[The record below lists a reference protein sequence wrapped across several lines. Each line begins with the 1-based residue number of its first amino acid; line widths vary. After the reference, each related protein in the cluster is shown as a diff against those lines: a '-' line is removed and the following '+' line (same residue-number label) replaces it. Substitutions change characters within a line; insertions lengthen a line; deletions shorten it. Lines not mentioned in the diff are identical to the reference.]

1 MTKTPLYVEGMHG
14 LGDNIHQRAVL
25 RQIMQ
30 TREVWLETS
39 WPSVYH
45 DLVGP
50 DLHLLGRKVNLRT
63 QTKNA
68 QREQAKFERSAPP
81 GIERMRVMYHGANVM
96 ATDSKTVLEGMCRA
110 TGTSYVDADYT
121 LPIPYEWIQKAEA
134 VLNSIGYTPEI
145 AAIKPLCVY
154 RPLVARP
161 EWKGSMARNAN
172 EIAYAH
178 LFAYLRNHFFV
189 LSVADLAPGAEWI
202 VGPKLKADAELHH
215 GELDFETLAA
225 VFREADLV
233 FTSSGF
239 AAILAPAVETPCVS
253 IVGGYEDAR
262 AHDSGKRFAPY
273 MAIEPA
279 RPCQCWTS
287 SCRQMCG
294 KEIDMIP
301 AIDAINQFVQ
311 AHCGINVLPMVG
323 LPSDMY
329 EREEASAHAPPLA
342 RPFSAPHPL
351 YRYGPNQG
359 LKA

>member
-1 MTKTPLYVEGMHG
+1 MAKTPLYIEGMHG

-50 DLHLLGRKVNLRT
+50 DLHLLRRRVNLRT

-68 QREQAKFERSAPP
+68 QHEDALFERAAPA

-96 ATDSKTVLEGMCRA
+96 ATESKTVLEGMCTA
-110 TGTSYVDADYT
+110 TGTSYADADYR
-121 LPIPYEWIQKAEA
+121 LPIPCEWIQKAEA
-134 VLNSIGYTPEI
+134 IFSKIGYTPDV
-145 AAIKPLCVY
+145 AATKPLCVY
-154 RPLVARP
+154 RPLVART
-161 EWKGSMARNAN
+161 EWRGSMARNAN

-189 LSVADLAPGAEWI
+189 LSVADLHPGAEWI
-202 VGPKLKADAELHH
+202 VGPSLKADAELHH
-215 GELDFETLAA
+215 GELDFQTLAA

-239 AAILAPAVETPCVS
+239 AAILAPAVETPCIS
-253 IVGGYEDAR
+253 IVGGYEDGR
-262 AHDSGKRFAPY
+262 AHDSGARFAPFLS
-273 MAIEPA
+273 IEPVT
-279 RPCQCWTS
+279 PCRCWTS
-287 SCRQMCG
+287 ACRQMCT

-301 AIDAINQFVQ
+301 AVDEINAFTREYL
-311 AHCGINVLPMVG
+311 GFEVLPMLG
-323 LPSDMY
+323 IASDMY
-329 EREEASAHAPPLA
+329 ERAGPGHTINPPLA
-342 RPFSAPHPL
+342 QPFRHPL
-351 YRYGPNQG
+351 YG